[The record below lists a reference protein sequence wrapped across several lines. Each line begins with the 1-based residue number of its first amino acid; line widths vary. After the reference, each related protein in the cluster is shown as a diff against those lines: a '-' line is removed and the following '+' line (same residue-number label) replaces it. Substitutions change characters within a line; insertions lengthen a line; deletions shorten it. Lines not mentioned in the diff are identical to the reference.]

1 MKKLIIVIILFMT
14 SCVKEYNSA
23 QFDVGDE
30 ITFIPDE
37 YKGLVVDYIVYS
49 TYTIYTIEYID
60 STNNIKKT
68 MIYDTDI
75 IESDTFKK

>member
-1 MKKLIIVIILFMT
+1 MKKLIIIISLFTM
-14 SCVKEYNSA
+14 SCTKEYNTA

-30 ITFIPDE
+30 ITFIPNE
-37 YKGLVVDYIVYS
+37 YKGEVIDYIVYS
-49 TYTIYTIEYID
+49 THTIYTIEYID
-60 STNNIKKT
+60 STNNLKKT